1 MSNDVSVKFDEIKMT
16 LIALINDINEENINI
31 KLEQSAIPLK
41 DLGLDSVGLLSFL
54 VAIEDELGIEW
65 SLDVDKKVFTTID
78 SLADHLALAR
88 A

>member
-1 MSNDVSVKFDEIKMT
+1 MSDDASAKIEELKTT
-16 LIALINDINEENINI
+16 LIALVNEINDGNINI
-31 KLEQSAIPLK
+31 KAEQSAIPLK

-78 SLADHLALAR
+78 SLTNHLALTHG
-88 A
+88 